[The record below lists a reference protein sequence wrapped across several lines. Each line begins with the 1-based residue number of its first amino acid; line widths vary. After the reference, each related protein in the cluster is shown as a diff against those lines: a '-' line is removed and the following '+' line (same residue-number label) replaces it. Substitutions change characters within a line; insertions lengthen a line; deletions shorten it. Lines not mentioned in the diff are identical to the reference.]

1 MKNKILLL
9 LLAVLVTI
17 TGFRTNANA
26 QNFYIV
32 QKNDTLF
39 SIAKAHNISSND
51 IILQNKQII
60 NKNFIMPNEIV
71 NVSKDNDKSFGV
83 LYKSAIAK
91 FSKNEVVAVS
101 NFNYDTATKEAS
113 ENELNLL
120 NSINEIR
127 NANNRTSLSYDKT
140 LSFIAE
146 SESSSLLS
154 KDTTDISNNN
164 KMLKKL
170 SFYNTK
176 LNYAG
181 LVSCY
186 GQTDTVQISDLLS
199 KSALD
204 DYVINPNFNKIGLFI
219 YEMNDVLYT
228 SLYFAC

>member
-9 LLAVLVTI
+9 LLAILVTI
-17 TGFRTNANA
+17 TGFKTNANA

-39 SIAKAHNISSND
+39 SIAKEHNISSND

-60 NKNFIMPNEIV
+60 NKNFIIPNEII
-71 NVSKDNDKSFGV
+71 NVSKDDDKSFGV
-83 LYKSAIAK
+83 LCKSAISK
-91 FSKNEVVAVS
+91 FNKNEVVAVS
-101 NFNYDTATKEAS
+101 NFNYDTATNEAS
-113 ENELNLL
+113 ENELQLL
-120 NSINEIR
+120 NSINDIR
-127 NANNRTSLSYDKT
+127 KANNRTPLNYDKT
-140 LSFIAE
+140 FSFIAE
-146 SESSSLLS
+146 SESSNLLS
-154 KDTTDISNNN
+154 KDTTAILDANL
-164 KMLKKL
+164 MLKKL

-186 GQTDTVQISDLLS
+186 GQTDTTQISDLLS
-199 KSALD
+199 KSALN
-204 DYVINPNFNKIGLFI
+204 DYIINPNFSKIGLFI